1 VAEIVPSALFQGVS
15 MHLWV
20 AFILCTSVI
29 VYAGTKLSKYGDIIA
44 EKTGLGRTWMGV
56 VIMASIT
63 SLPELVTGISSVTY
77 TRTPDIAAGDVLGSC
92 VFNMLTLAVLDVI
105 YRPLPVS
112 SKAHRGNILSAAFGI
127 LLFSVVLVSLFLG
140 HRTISIGWVGFD
152 TLVYVVIYCLAMKMI
167 YSYEKKQISA
177 FVKDMAAQSKYESI
191 STKSAVLNYSI
202 NAVLVVFAAIFLPK
216 IGEGIAESTGLGQ
229 TFVGNVFIAIS
240 TSLPEVVVCIAAVRM
255 DAVDLAI
262 GNLFG
267 SNIFNILILAVDD
280 ILFFEGPLLSFVSP
294 NHIIS
299 AIFAIAMTTTA
310 IIGLAYRAEKKAFFL
325 AWDSVVIVLLYVTY
339 LMLHYTIR

>member
-1 VAEIVPSALFQGVS
+1 
-15 MHLWV
+15 MYLWV

-29 VYAGTKLSKYGDIIA
+29 VYAGTRLSKYGDIIA

-56 VIMASIT
+56 VVMASIT

-77 TRTPDIAAGDVLGSC
+77 ARTPDIGVGDVLGSC
-92 VFNMLTLAVLDVI
+92 VFNMLILAVLDVI
-105 YRPLPVS
+105 YRPQPVS

-127 LLFSVVLVSLFLG
+127 LLLGVVSMCLFLG
-140 HRTISIGWVGFD
+140 DRTISIGWIGFYS
-152 TLVYVVIYCLAMKMI
+152 LVYIAIYCVAMRTV
-167 YSYEKKQISA
+167 YSYEKRKQISA
-177 FVKDMAAQSKYESI
+177 FVKDMSVELKYEGI
-191 STKSAVLNYSI
+191 STRSAVLKYVI
-202 NAVLVVFAAIFLPK
+202 NAVFVVIAAIFLPK

-280 ILFFEGPLLSFVSP
+280 LFFIEGPLLSFVSP

-299 AIFAIAMTTTA
+299 AIFAIGMTATA

-325 AWDSVVIVLLYVTY
+325 AWDSVVIVVLYVTY
-339 LMLHYTIR
+339 LILHYAIS